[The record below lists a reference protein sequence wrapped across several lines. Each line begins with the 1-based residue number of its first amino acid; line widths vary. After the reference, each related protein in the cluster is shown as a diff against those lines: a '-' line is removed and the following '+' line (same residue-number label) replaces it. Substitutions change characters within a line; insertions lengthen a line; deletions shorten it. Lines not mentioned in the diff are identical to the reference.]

1 MLALLANT
9 HCMVEHVRIFCMQED
24 GAKVRQQ
31 LTITRD
37 GWGYL
42 TRFTFG
48 SANDDMPVFME
59 LNESLTIDRKTETLR
74 YVEEEEDD

>member
-1 MLALLANT
+1 
-9 HCMVEHVRIFCMQED
+9 MQED
-24 GAKVRQQ
+24 GAKVLQQ

>member
-1 MLALLANT
+1 
-9 HCMVEHVRIFCMQED
+9 MQED

-37 GWGYL
+37 GRGYL
-42 TRFTFG
+42 TRFIFG